1 MKCSYVIT
9 LLMITLVALSSLA
22 QIPILSEEST
32 TNTENEEQ
40 QATKVMLLASLYIN
54 STKRLLNYLNNI
66 TSGMNITGTKVEEL
80 TTNATALLD
89 KAITAYNAGNYSQA
103 LEYAKT
109 ACALLRHAYRE
120 VLRHSERIRK
130 ALQKGLEVA
139 NRTGVIQRAIAL
151 RHFIMTFVHKVGSL
165 NETIRQ
171 EINQTIQQ
179 ALSGNIT
186 WGEARSRIANILNQV
201 RKEYRQRV
209 LERMVKERILRY
221 LWRRY
226 NKTIM
231 PIVIKGFHNMT
242 INITR
247 NVIAY
252 KFAIQYIATTMKHL
266 ELLKKKL
273 IELNASETA
282 VLALDRAIANLNVTL
297 NTLMSMFNNSG
308 KIWPTKKALTKIN
321 VEKLRAQIASL
332 EKKVDEI
339 EKLIEKYEDQNPWIV
354 NHLKKLLNGIKEL
367 LNSAKHDLKNGK
379 ILLAQMKVAK
389 ANNMLRHIE
398 HFLLKYL
405 SKHSKSASGKKGG
418 P

>member
-1 MKCSYVIT
+1 
-9 LLMITLVALSSLA
+9 MI
-22 QIPILSEEST
+22 
-32 TNTENEEQ
+32 
-40 QATKVMLLASLYIN
+40 
-54 STKRLLNYLNNI
+54 
-66 TSGMNITGTKVEEL
+66 
-80 TTNATALLD
+80 NATTLLD
-89 KAITAYNAGNYSQA
+89 KAITAYNGGNYSQA

-109 ACALLRHAYRE
+109 ACALLRHTYRE

-139 NRTGVIQRAIAL
+139 NRTGVIQRAVAL
-151 RHFIMTFVHKVGSL
+151 RHFIMTFVHKVGPL

-186 WGEARSRIANILNQV
+186 RGEARSRIANILDQV

-221 LWRRY
+221 LWGRY

-242 INITR
+242 INVTR
-247 NVIAY
+247 NVVAY
-252 KFAIQYIATTMKHL
+252 KFAIHYIATTMKHL

-308 KIWPTKKALTKIN
+308 KIWPPKKPSIKIN

-332 EKKVDEI
+332 EKRVDEI

-354 NHLKKLLNGIKEL
+354 NNLKKLLDGIKEL
-367 LNSAKHDLKNGK
+367 LNSAKHDLENGK

-389 ANNMLRHIE
+389 ANDMLRHIE
-398 HFLLKYL
+398 HFLLRY
-405 SKHSKSASGKKGG
+405 SNKHSRGSSGKKGG